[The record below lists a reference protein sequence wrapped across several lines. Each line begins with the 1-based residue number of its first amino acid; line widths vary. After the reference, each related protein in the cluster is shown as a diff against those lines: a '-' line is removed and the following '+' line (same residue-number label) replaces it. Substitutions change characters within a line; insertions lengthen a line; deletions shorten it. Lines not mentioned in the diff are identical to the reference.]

1 MKSKELRE
9 QVAALIKQARD
20 VVDKAEAEKRKFT
33 AEDQATIQKIHTE
46 AADLN
51 AQSRILEDQEK
62 LEANTSQFAGGSVVD
77 THASAN
83 GANGATTQAPD
94 RDTIARNAFTG
105 WVFAQTGQAGLITDL
120 HQSAMAS
127 LGMDPRNNMLSLGLP
142 TFYRTPTGVDRKA
155 AVLNA
160 LSVGS
165 DTAGGYTVPTGFVDT
180 LEVAL
185 LQFNGMRNAATI
197 LRTSTGEPLPWPTT
211 DDTSNEGA
219 LVSENTAVDTDG
231 TDVSFG
237 SRTFMAYEYSSKF
250 VRVSNQLIR
259 DSRFNIPELL
269 ARLLGERLGRIQAK
283 HSTTGDGAA
292 KPSGITIDAATGVT
306 AASSTAITA
315 DEILEF
321 IHSIDPAY
329 RSSPGVSFM
338 MHDQIMLQVSLLK
351 DGENNYLLQSGLSAG
366 IRNMLRGYPV
376 INNQSMA
383 SAMATGAKVMLFGD
397 LSKYII
403 REVGSIRLQRLSE
416 RFAEYNQT
424 AFLAFMSFDGGLV
437 DAGTHPVKLYVMK

>member
-9 QVAALIKQARD
+9 QVAALIKKARD
-20 VVDKAEAEKRKFT
+20 VVDQAETEKRKLT
-33 AEDQATIQKIHTE
+33 AEDQEAIQKIHTD

-51 AQSRILEDQEK
+51 GQARVLEDQEK
-62 LEANTSQFAGGSVVD
+62 LEANASQFAGGSVVD
-77 THASAN
+77 GNAGTDSAS
-83 GANGATTQAPD
+83 TQAPD
-94 RDTIARNAFTG
+94 QDTVARNAFTG
-105 WVFAQTGQAGLITDL
+105 WVFAQSEQHELITDQ
-120 HQSAMAS
+120 HRSAMAS
-127 LGMDPRNNMLSLGLP
+127 RGMSAQNNTLKLGLP
-142 TFYRTPTGVDRKA
+142 TFYRVPTGVNQKA

-165 DTAGGYTVPTGFVDT
+165 DTAGGYTVPTGFVDS

-219 LVSENTAVDTDG
+219 LVSENTAIDTDG

-237 SRTFMAYEYSSKF
+237 SKTFNAYEYTSQF

-269 ARLLGERLGRIQAK
+269 ARLLGERLGRIQAR
-283 HSTTGDGAA
+283 HGTTGDGAA
-292 KPSGITIDAATGVT
+292 KPFGITIGAATGVT

-351 DGENNYLLQSGLSAG
+351 DGENNYLLRPGLETG
-366 IRNMLRGYPV
+366 NGNTLRSYPV

>member
-9 QVAALIKQARD
+9 QVAALIKTARD
-20 VVDKAEAEKRKFT
+20 VVDQAETEKRKLT
-33 AEDQATIQKIHTE
+33 AEDQEAIQKIHVD

-51 AQSRILEDQEK
+51 GQVRVLEDQEK
-62 LEANTSQFAGGSVVD
+62 LEANASQFAGGSVVD
-77 THASAN
+77 TNAGSDGASA
-83 GANGATTQAPD
+83 QAPD
-94 RDTIARNAFTG
+94 QDAVARNAFTG
-105 WVFAQTGQAGLITDL
+105 WVFAQSEQHGLITDQ
-120 HQSAMAS
+120 HRSAMAS
-127 LGMDPRNNMLSLGLP
+127 RGMSEQNSSLKLGLP
-142 TFYRTPTGVDRKA
+142 TFYRTPTGVDPKT
-155 AVLNA
+155 AVQNA

-165 DTAGGYTVPTGFVDT
+165 DTAGGYTVPAGFVNS

-185 LQFNGMRNAATI
+185 LQYNGMRNAATI

-211 DDTSNEGA
+211 DDTSNEGE
-219 LVSENTAVDTDG
+219 LVSENSAIDTDG
-231 TDVSFG
+231 TDVAFG
-237 SRTFMAYEYSSKF
+237 SKTFNAYEYSSKF
-250 VRVSNQLIR
+250 IRVSNQLIR

-269 ARLLGERLGRIQAK
+269 ARLMGERLGRIQAK

-292 KPSGITIDAATGVT
+292 KPSGVTVDAATGVT

-321 IHSIDPAY
+321 IHSVDPAY

-338 MHDQIMLQVSLLK
+338 MHDQVMLQVSLLK
-351 DGENNYLLQSGLSAG
+351 DDENNYLLRPGLETG
-366 IRNMLRGYPV
+366 TRNVLRGYPV